1 MEPKTMVKRIALL
14 LLAGLVLL
22 GAAMPAAAEETTST
36 QDWRVTFTDK
46 LESNFT
52 SAQINE
58 LRRGMQP
65 GDKTS
70 FTVKLI
76 NRNVKSTDWYMA
88 NKVLSSL
95 EDDSDVAKG
104 GGYTYKLTY
113 KNPAGTAT
121 TLFDSDTVGGD
132 KTPGGNEGLHQATD
146 ALKDYVYLD
155 TLATGQTGYITLEIA
170 LDGETQ
176 GDNYQNTAADIQMQF
191 AVELASSSSSR
202 TQVVKTG
209 DETNLTPL
217 YVLMLLSGGA
227 LLGFCIYSLR
237 KNRKGSKKQK

>member
-1 MEPKTMVKRIALL
+1 MRLWLKRAALF

-22 GAAMPAAAEETTST
+22 GTAMPAAADETQT
-36 QDWRVTFTDK
+36 QRDWKVTFTDK

-58 LRRGMQP
+58 IIRGMQP

-76 NRNVKSTDWYMA
+76 NRNVQSTDWYMA
-88 NKVLSSL
+88 NKVLNSL
-95 EDDSDVAKG
+95 EDGSDVAKG
-104 GGYTYKLTY
+104 GAYTYKLTY
-113 KNPAGTAT
+113 KNPAGTSN

-132 KTPGGNEGLHQATD
+132 KTPGDNEGLHQATD
-146 ALKDYVYLD
+146 ALKDYFYLD
-155 TLATGQTGYITLEIA
+155 TLATGQTGSITLEIA

-176 GDNYQNTAADIQMQF
+176 GDNYQNTAADVQMQF
-191 AVELASSSSSR
+191 AVELASSGGNR

-217 YVLMLLSGGA
+217 YILMLLSGGA
-227 LLGFCIYSLR
+227 LLGVCLYSLR
-237 KNRKGSKKQK
+237 KNRKQRGRKQK